1 MNMYL
6 WVALGGAIGASG
18 RFFTTSMTGRLIGHG
33 FPWGTMTVNVV
44 GSFIMGALISFM
56 AIKWS
61 TSTEMRAFLTTGI
74 LGGIATVCPW
84 HTRPSC
90 WKPQNGRLS
99 RCAGAGRRGAAS
111 VCVSRGMRTMASRS
125 FRHHAANAERAG
137 RRCQRKNLDGNN
149 RCNETV

>member
-74 LGGIATVCPW
+74 LGGFTTFSAFSLDFATLIERKEHMAAFAYAAGSV
-84 HTRPSC
+84 
-90 WKPQNGRLS
+90 GLS
-99 RCAGAGRRGAAS
+99 LLAVFAGL
-111 VCVSRGMRTMASRS
+111 VVMRTVLS
-125 FRHHAANAERAG
+125 
-137 RRCQRKNLDGNN
+137 
-149 RCNETV
+149 